1 MTYAPL
7 PPNARHSG
15 ESWAAAEPKHR
26 RNDTPVDALPAESV
40 PAVSEQATRPSL
52 DAAAP
57 ANPYDREFDISEF
70 GENPDIEVAG

>member
-1 MTYAPL
+1 MTDAPL

-26 RNDTPVDALPAESV
+26 RDDTPVDALPPESV
-40 PAVSEQATRPSL
+40 PAESEGQPPA

-57 ANPYDREFDISEF
+57 ANPYDRAFDISEF